1 MMPDNEFVTLN
12 IVQSL
17 LEVQANAFKAS
28 FRVLF
33 DELKDELK
41 CVKKDILDLQQSLSF
56 SQGQLNSS
64 MKRLDHVEKK
74 LQDND
79 KFFRDTSDSLD
90 AMDSELEYLENQSR
104 RNNIRITGVPEDT
117 QNEKSWDDT
126 ENIVKQ
132 LIKEKLGIQEELV
145 IERCHRVKRSNK
157 GYRPKQNGKEQPRN
171 IVAKFASWKAK
182 ENVLRKARSIRP
194 KGIKFV
200 ADLSPKTMAKREAQV
215 DDLLE
220 ARRNGKY
227 AFFVMDKLI
236 IKEKPPDPIHEKK
249 TTSSASSDNEVS
261 FDIA

>member
-1 MMPDNEFVTLN
+1 M
-12 IVQSL
+12 
-17 LEVQANAFKAS
+17 
-28 FRVLF
+28 
-33 DELKDELK
+33 
-41 CVKKDILDLQQSLSF
+41 
-56 SQGQLNSS
+56 
-64 MKRLDHVEKK
+64 
-74 LQDND
+74 
-79 KFFRDTSDSLD
+79 
-90 AMDSELEYLENQSR
+90 
-104 RNNIRITGVPEDT
+104 
-117 QNEKSWDDT
+117 
-126 ENIVKQ
+126 
-132 LIKEKLGIQEELV
+132 IKEKLGIQEELV

-236 IKEKPPDPIHEKK
+236 IKDKPPDPIPEKK

>member
-1 MMPDNEFVTLN
+1 MPDNEFVTLN

-28 FRVLF
+28 FRVVF

-41 CVKKDILDLQQSLSF
+41 SVKKDILDLQHSLSF
-56 SQGQLNSS
+56 SQGQLDTS
-64 MKRLDHVEKK
+64 MKRIVHVEKR
-74 LQDND
+74 LHDND
-79 KFFRDTSDSLD
+79 KFFRDTNDSLE

-104 RNNIRITGVPEDT
+104 RNNVRITGVPEDT
-117 QNEKSWDDT
+117 QNEKTWDDT
-126 ENIVKQ
+126 ERVVKQ
-132 LIKEKLGIQEELV
+132 LIKDKLGIQEELV

-157 GYRPKQNGKEQPRN
+157 GNRPRQNGNEQPRN

-194 KGIKFV
+194 VGIKFV
-200 ADLSPKTMAKREAQV
+200 ADLSQKTLAKREAQV

-220 ARRNGKY
+220 ARRNGKL
-227 AFFVMDKLI
+227 AFFVMDRLI
-236 IKEKPPDPIHEKK
+236 IKDKPPDPIPGTK

-261 FDIA
+261 FNIA

>member
-1 MMPDNEFVTLN
+1 M
-12 IVQSL
+12 
-17 LEVQANAFKAS
+17 
-28 FRVLF
+28 
-33 DELKDELK
+33 
-41 CVKKDILDLQQSLSF
+41 KKDILDLQQSLSF
-56 SQGQLNSS
+56 SQGQLDSS

-74 LQDND
+74 LQDNA

-157 GYRPKQNGKEQPRN
+157 GYGPKQNGKEQPRN

-236 IKEKPPDPIHEKK
+236 IKDKPPDPIHEKK